1 MPEQQRGVEL
11 DRYQLLDGDFR
22 KYMDEAE
29 KAFEL
34 RKLQYAFG
42 VEALE
47 YFIGENRDN
56 PRFMALV
63 EKFRQ
68 GR

>member
-1 MPEQQRGVEL
+1 
-11 DRYQLLDGDFR
+11 
-22 KYMDEAE
+22 MDEAE

-68 GR
+68 GDK